1 MAIWTMLC
9 RSAMTAR
16 AFMPEYLNKIF
27 DPFFTAK
34 EVGKGTGLGLNVVYN
49 IVKSHKGSIDVGSRV
64 GQGTTF
70 IIRFPAE
77 PEFDETRQVKEAPH
91 EREKIGEDRKV
102 RLPRICMMVKLS
114 HADFRTRHLSA
125 KSKVQ
130 ERS

>member
-16 AFMPEYLNKIF
+16 AFMPEHLNKIF

-70 IIRFPAE
+70 IIRFPIE
-77 PEFDETRQVKEAPH
+77 PEFDETCQVQAPQ
-91 EREKIGEDRKV
+91 EREKIGEDRKA
-102 RLPRICMMVKLS
+102 RRPRICMMVKLS

-130 ERS
+130 KRS